1 MPTGRENIRVHD
13 PSCASLT
20 SLSSCL
26 AHRIRL
32 EILRTLAESSK
43 DVSTVAEELQLGI
56 DTISHH
62 LRLLRKCGF
71 VQVEAIKQKRIY
83 SLARRVITSVSG
95 KILNITVD
103 GSNEEGITIH
113 IAPSPRFAETA
124 RSPITGQSIREPSS
138 G

>member
-1 MPTGRENIRVHD
+1 MPAGRENTRVHD

-32 EILRTLAESSK
+32 ELLRTLAESPK

-113 IAPSPRFAETA
+113 IAPSPRSGETA
-124 RSPITGQSIREPSS
+124 RSPITGQSIQEPSS